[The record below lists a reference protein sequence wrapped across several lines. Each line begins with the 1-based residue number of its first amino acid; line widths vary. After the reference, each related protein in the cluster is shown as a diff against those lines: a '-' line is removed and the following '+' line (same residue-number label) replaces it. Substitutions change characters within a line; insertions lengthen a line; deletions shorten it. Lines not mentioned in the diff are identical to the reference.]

1 MYICLEC
8 GYTFDTP
15 SEATI
20 PHHGLSGRTLE
31 TVLECPACRGEDYEH
46 ACTCNKCGI
55 YIGESQAEF
64 GLCPDCE
71 IKTEKRFNEML
82 SAFTPDE
89 LAYLNNQYDGRWLGA

>member
-8 GYTFDTP
+8 GHIFDTP
-15 SEATI
+15 REAAIRHTELS
-20 PHHGLSGRTLE
+20 GLSYE
-31 TVLECPACRGEDYEH
+31 TIMECPVCGSEEYEH
-46 ACTCNKCGI
+46 AATCNKCGE

-71 IKTEKRFNEML
+71 IKAEKRLNETL

-89 LAYLNNQYDGRWLGA
+89 LAYLNNQYDGRWLGE